1 MLEWLAQTIGK
12 HTLGHAIRWY
22 RSRLKVSLATHIE
35 QSWSERSIQMSIT
48 NHGNTPIIVDSW
60 TVHIPLEDLL
70 PELADIDFETER
82 PSPRRFGRMRRVA
95 ERVGRLVYRGNHV
108 AHMNRLTR
116 AWAHLILRE
125 PHLRH
130 EMLGPGARQRIEA
143 GESVVRPF
151 PQPSAIPQTPIVSSD
166 AKQLTLIPSCHV
178 VGHRRR
184 LWGFPSHI
192 FGGPIPM
199 AIQFDLPGNEED
211 E

>member
-12 HTLGHAIRWY
+12 HTLGYAIQWY

-48 NHGNTPIIVDSW
+48 NHGKTSIIVDSW

-70 PELADIDFETER
+70 PELAEKDFETER
-82 PSPRRFGRMRRVA
+82 PSPGQFGGLRRVA
-95 ERVGRLVYRGNHV
+95 GRVGRLIYSGNHI
-108 AHMNRLTR
+108 ANMNDLSR
-116 AWAHLILRE
+116 AWAHSILRE

-130 EMLGPGARQRIEA
+130 ELLGPGTRQRIEA
-143 GESVVRPF
+143 GESVVRTF
-151 PQPSAIPQTPIVSSD
+151 PQPSAISQTPTISSD
-166 AKQLTLIPSCHV
+166 AEQLTLIPSCHI
-178 VGHRRR
+178 VGHRGR

-199 AIQFDLPGNEED
+199 AIQFNAPRIEED